1 MFQTDWFSVC
11 VQSIECQV
19 RLNEAILRLETSSKR
34 QTDINEMYSDF
45 VTAVKME
52 MDQNLNPRHI
62 RLRDSATSN
71 KRCRSRKPW
80 WTEELSRLWN
90 NMCSADKK
98 WRNEATISWR
108 KTDLKMDYLSLR
120 KTFDQTVQRTK
131 DNIGFK
137 CN

>member
-1 MFQTDWFSVC
+1 
-11 VQSIECQV
+11 
-19 RLNEAILRLETSSKR
+19 
-34 QTDINEMYSDF
+34 MYSDF

-62 RLRDSATSN
+62 RLQDSATSN
-71 KRCRSRKPW
+71 KRRRSRKPW

-90 NMCSADKK
+90 NMCSAEKK
-98 WRNEATISWR
+98 WRNEATISRR

-131 DNIGFK
+131 RQYWFQMQLDIDNLD
-137 CN
+137 